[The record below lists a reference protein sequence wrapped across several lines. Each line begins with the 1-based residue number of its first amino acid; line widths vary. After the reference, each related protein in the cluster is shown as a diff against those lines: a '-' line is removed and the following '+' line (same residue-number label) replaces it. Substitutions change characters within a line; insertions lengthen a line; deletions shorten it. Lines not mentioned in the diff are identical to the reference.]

1 MFNSHEARVHR
12 GYLGLGVT
20 RAIGVHR
27 CFFRAPGTPKLPSPS
42 TPKGA
47 EKWPFYA
54 FLSEKRPKL
63 PWNIFRWNFPPDF
76 WYACVKRPKMQQKKT
91 IFWSPILKI
100 VLVKIWGVQNPSYGL
115 FLVSRA
121 LGTRSKEQCSW
132 NAFHFLRN
140 GTGVHSF
147 FQKRNEQ
154 RKAFLKLEERL
165 EGKKY

>member
-100 VLVKIWGVQNPSYGL
+100 VLVKIWGVQNPSNMAYFL
-115 FLVSRA
+115 FPELWERVPRNSA
-121 LGTRSKEQCSW
+121 PGTRFTFWGTERECIPFFKRGTSNGKRSW
-132 NAFHFLRN
+132 N
-140 GTGVHSF
+140 
-147 FQKRNEQ
+147 
-154 RKAFLKLEERL
+154 
-165 EGKKY
+165 